1 MFLNV
6 FLFWLKGFSET
17 LSKFSEQLCQW
28 KSGVPKSLRKNKF
41 RGWNNLDM
49 YMVDAIFSQ

>member
-49 YMVDAIFSQ
+49 YVVDAIFSQ